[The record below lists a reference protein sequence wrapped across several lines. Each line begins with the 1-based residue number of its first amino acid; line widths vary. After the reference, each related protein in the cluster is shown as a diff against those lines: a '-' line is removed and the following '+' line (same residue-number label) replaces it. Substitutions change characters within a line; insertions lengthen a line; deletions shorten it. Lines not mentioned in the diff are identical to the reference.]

1 MYFYKVHVICVV
13 TNPRLIETDSDQE
26 TIKIKMSLCE
36 KESKSYNFQPVLGSL
51 KWRSE
56 EFPQLHDNGITYLDN
71 AATALY
77 SKTQMDNVHQDLS
90 SNLYCNP
97 HTTGNFGKARDV
109 NECVREMRHRILKF
123 FNTNDEEYKVIFT
136 SGATG
141 ACKMIA
147 DSFPWHGRKNN
158 STFIYLDECHT
169 SVVGMRELSDHSKV
183 VNEKEVYQDMFDGIN
198 TSTNLFAYPAMSNFC
213 GKKYP
218 YQNWLELSKNYMD
231 NERKW
236 YVLLDAA
243 SYVSTNPLDLEA
255 CQPDFVCISFYKIFG
270 YPTGIG
276 ALLVKCSS
284 MKILTKKYF
293 GGGTVDMSLV
303 RRNFHIPR
311 SSSLEGNYCYQ
322 KKSL

>member
-1 MYFYKVHVICVV
+1 MNLRKYARY
-13 TNPRLIETDSDQE
+13 PWAA
-26 TIKIKMSLCE
+26 MSHLT
-36 KESKSYNFQPVLGSL
+36 PT
-51 KWRSE
+51 KW
-56 EFPQLHDNGITYLDN
+56 
-71 AATALY
+71 
-77 SKTQMDNVHQDLS
+77 NV
-90 SNLYCNP
+90 
-97 HTTGNFGKARDV
+97 
-109 NECVREMRHRILKF
+109 F
-123 FNTNDEEYKVIFT
+123 FR
-136 SGATG
+136 
-141 ACKMIA
+141 
-147 DSFPWHGRKNN
+147 PN
-158 STFIYLDECHT
+158 S
-169 SVVGMRELSDHSKV
+169 GMRELSDSSKV
-183 VNEKEVYQDMFDGIN
+183 VNEKEVCQEMFDSIS

-218 YQNWLELSKNYMD
+218 YQNWLELSKCNID

-236 YVLLDAA
+236 YLLLDAA

-284 MKILTKKYF
+284 MDILTKKYF

-322 KKSL
+322 KQNLYNRTLMTSVPEPVTSNLFLFQNLSRMAQ

>member
-1 MYFYKVHVICVV
+1 
-13 TNPRLIETDSDQE
+13 
-26 TIKIKMSLCE
+26 MSKRE
-36 KESKSYNFQPVLGSL
+36 KESELDDFQPVLSSM
-51 KWRSE
+51 KKISD
-56 EFPQLHDNGITYLDN
+56 EFPQLYDNEITYLDN
-71 AATALY
+71 AAAALY
-77 SKTQMDNVHQDLS
+77 SKAQMDNVHQDLS

-97 HTTGNFGKARDV
+97 HTTGNFGKVRDV

-147 DSFPWHGRKNN
+147 DSFPWHGREND

-169 SVVGMRELSDHSKV
+169 SVVGMRELSYYSKV
-183 VNEKEVYQDMFDGIN
+183 VNEKEVCQDMFDRIS

-218 YQNWLELSKNYMD
+218 YQKWLELSKCNID
-231 NERKW
+231 NERKC

-322 KKSL
+322 KQNLYNRSFRRTMSTISL